1 MTEFEG
7 DSPSQNI
14 NLGWD
19 NADNFTG
26 NIFKDD
32 INNYFLNLNWNAPNL
47 DINDISIKYCIY
59 YLDNIFITTDTFYK
73 LPISYGNLITDEKTG
88 IKIAEEVCITIETK
102 YYFNDGSNIVGA
114 TQTFCFCP
122 PVDPF
127 CKKSK
132 KIKIMQ
138 KNISTK
144 KRYAN
149 AVKNV
154 NGAQGFNFK
163 NCTSVNEWK
172 TLGLRFAVG
181 KNNCYSKSNVLIL
194 PNQGK

>member
-7 DSPSQNI
+7 DSSSENI
-14 NLGWD
+14 NLGWPSA
-19 NADNFTG
+19 NNFIG
-26 NIFKDD
+26 NIHKDN
-32 INNYFLNLNWNAPNL
+32 INNYYLTLNWNAP
-47 DINDISIKYCIY
+47 DINLNNITIKYYIN

-73 LPISYGNLITDEKTG
+73 LPVSYGNLIIDEKTG
-88 IKIAEEVCITIETK
+88 IKIAEEVCITIETR
-102 YYFNDGSNIVGA
+102 YYFNDGSYSVGEMK
-114 TQTFCFCP
+114 TYCFCP

-132 KIKIMQ
+132 KTKITQ

-144 KRYAN
+144 QRYAN

-163 NCTSVNEWK
+163 NCTSVNEWN
-172 TLGLRFAVG
+172 TMSLRLTVG